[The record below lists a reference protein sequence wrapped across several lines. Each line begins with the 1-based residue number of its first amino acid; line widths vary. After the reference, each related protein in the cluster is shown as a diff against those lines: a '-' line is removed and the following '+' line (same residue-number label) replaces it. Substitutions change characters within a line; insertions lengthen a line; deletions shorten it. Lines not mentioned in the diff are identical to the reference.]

1 MNAPGKS
8 FPEMSK
14 DLKQRVYLKLVD
26 WQHWIWWS
34 RPFSWDEPNYLSPEI
49 IITNPDLSS
58 LATNLHK
65 ASSHERFDT
74 LVQWWESVAPLS
86 SEELESLWTEVQTLN
101 EQFRKEMET
110 LTQAR
115 KSKHSGVR
123 KDKDGHTA
131 EMIDEPSM
139 MEGTSTE
146 AWEVVLEVEGPQK
159 RV

>member
-1 MNAPGKS
+1 
-8 FPEMSK
+8 
-14 DLKQRVYLKLVD
+14 V
-26 WQHWIWWS
+26 
-34 RPFSWDEPNYLSPEI
+34 
-49 IITNPDLSS
+49 
-58 LATNLHK
+58 
-65 ASSHERFDT
+65 